1 MREDILCFYRV
12 GRIRKN
18 VLDNIEKS
26 ILRFLTREDAIR
38 WIIEN
43 LDEEEKS
50 PRIHTNI
57 STTSS
62 SFSESIRKRIYVSKD
77 VEEGDYV
84 IFEEEFTVAIY
95 ED

>member
-26 ILRFLTREDAIR
+26 TLRFLTQEDATR

-43 LDEEEKS
+43 LDEGEKS

-62 SFSESIRKRIYVSKD
+62 SFSKFIRERIYKD
-77 VEEGDYV
+77 IEEGDYV
-84 IFEEEFTVAIY
+84 VFEEEFTVAIY